1 MSLTALQLEFHGPVR
16 TPGGWVRALA
26 WLLLGAA
33 VFGAAAFAE
42 HANTLG
48 EEQDALQSRQQLLQA
63 RLRPAQARGFTVPKP
78 DPEELRRIALANAA
92 IDKLSV
98 PWNELLSA
106 FESIRLPHI
115 GLLSLVP
122 NADERSMRMSG
133 EARSVP
139 DLMAYV
145 ERVAALPSLAQVHLV
160 GFETVPRDGARVVSF
175 TLFAKWQAR

>member
-1 MSLTALQLEFHGPVR
+1 MSLAAPRLEFHGPVR
-16 TPGGWVRALA
+16 TAGGWVRVLA
-26 WLLLGAA
+26 WCLLGTALL
-33 VFGAAAFAE
+33 GAAAFAE
-42 HANTLG
+42 HAAQLSD
-48 EEQDALQSRQQLLQA
+48 ERDALQSRQEVLQA
-63 RLRPAQARGFTVPKP
+63 RLRPLSARSAAAPKP
-78 DPEELRRIALANAA
+78 DADELRRIAQANAA

-106 FESIRLPHI
+106 FEAIRLPHI

-122 NADERSMRMSG
+122 NAEERSMRMSG

-145 ERVAALPSLAQVHLV
+145 ERVTALPALTQVHLV